1 MWGFHIT
8 SITLKGLRAG
18 DVFNSAVLDFSQ
30 TMVYRQLHLSD
41 RRGRILK
48 PSQVIIFYITSI
60 LFYYYM
66 DFWSRIK
73 SPWCVGSPLESVL
86 YLTRQN
92 SGSLDPG
99 QILSLFCAFPP
110 HCLFFFG
117 LADSQGLSFLTI
129 WMVSE
134 ACPGAFGE
142 LRDWEIHSLFP
153 TDSALPR
160 AGLRFLVPFRRTRSA
175 PDAP

>member
-1 MWGFHIT
+1 MLNMWGFHIT

-30 TMVYRQLHLSD
+30 TMVDRQLHLSD

-60 LFYYYM
+60 LFYYYT

-110 HCLFFFG
+110 HCLFFFWTCR
-117 LADSQGLSFLTI
+117 LT
-129 WMVSE
+129 
-134 ACPGAFGE
+134 GA
-142 LRDWEIHSLFP
+142 LLF
-153 TDSALPR
+153 DHLDGIRSMSWS
-160 AGLRFLVPFRRTRSA
+160 FRRVERLGNTQ
-175 PDAP
+175 PLPH